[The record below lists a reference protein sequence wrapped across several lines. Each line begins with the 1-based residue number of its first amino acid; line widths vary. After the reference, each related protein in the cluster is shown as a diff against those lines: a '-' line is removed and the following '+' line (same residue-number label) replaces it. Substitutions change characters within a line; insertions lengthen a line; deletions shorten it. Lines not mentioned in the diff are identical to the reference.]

1 MIIDQL
7 PGISTVQETDEI
19 PVERGTTTYKS
30 TLQKLKDLVA
40 SLLTKSDVGLGN
52 VDNVRQYSAQN
63 PPPYPVTSVNGDT
76 GAVTTPQNDSGT
88 GYCKMPD
95 GTLIQ
100 WGTVT
105 VPSGSYIASITFAKV
120 FANTNY
126 AVTLGIY
133 DDIAPSINTKST
145 GGCRIGR
152 TPNTASNNIEWQAIG
167 RWK

>member
-7 PGISTVQETDEI
+7 PNLASVQETDEI

-52 VDNVRQYSAQN
+52 VDNVRQYSANN
-63 PPPYPVTSVNGDT
+63 PPNES
-76 GAVTTPQNDSGT
+76 GA

-95 GTLIQ
+95 GTLLC
-100 WGTVT
+100 WGSAPITRNAGVNTVQVT
-105 VPSGSYIASITFAKV
+105 FPKTFAANPNV
-120 FANTNY
+120 FLSYPTGRPELWPCSAYGANPTSATLTLY
-126 AVTLGIY
+126 TESGASGDATIYYMAV
-133 DDIAPSINTKST
+133 
-145 GGCRIGR
+145 
-152 TPNTASNNIEWQAIG
+152 G

>member
-1 MIIDQL
+1 M
-7 PGISTVQETDEI
+7 
-19 PVERGTTTYKS
+19 
-30 TLQKLKDLVA
+30 A
-40 SLLTKSDVGLGN
+40 
-52 VDNVRQYSAQN
+52 
-63 PPPYPVTSVNGDT
+63 
-76 GAVTTPQNDSGT
+76 SGT
-88 GYCKMPD
+88 IQITTNETTSGSCKMPD

-105 VPSGSYIASITFAKV
+105 VPSGSYIETVTFAKA

-126 AVTLGIY
+126 TVTFGVY
-133 DDIAPSINTKST
+133 DAIEPSINTKYT